1 MKDDNSI
8 AADLTLKHHLLTNKL
23 YCVFFLISYLC
34 LFLHSVL
41 YWSKSMTTISL
52 FSFSFI
58 IILQFSMLLLQGNY
72 TTKPANPSR
81 GECYSMLADQIK
93 HLTQIAER
101 DRTYSR
107 LTHSLFLR
115 LLNNSWIKQNTTNT
129 LRRLLP
135 GKLIPQ
141 NEIELYLAAQIEA
154 IMWY

>member
-1 MKDDNSI
+1 MKNDNTT
-8 AADLTLKHHLLTNKL
+8 AAVLTLKHPLLTNKL
-23 YCVFFLISYLC
+23 YCVIFLYLITVSIFAQYFI
-34 LFLHSVL
+34 LKQ
-41 YWSKSMTTISL
+41 KSMTTISL

-58 IILQFSMLLLQGNY
+58 IILQFNMLLLQGNY

-81 GECYSMLADQIK
+81 GKCYSTLADQIK
-93 HLTQIAER
+93 HLSQIAER

-129 LRRLLP
+129 LRRVLP

-141 NEIELYLAAQIEA
+141 NEIELYLAA
-154 IMWY
+154 